1 MTQLE
6 APSEQES
13 WLATVLRALVLS
25 ATAFAF
31 AWPLAQPWAAFAAA
45 AGGCAGAFAGATAA
59 RTRLRTPAL
68 GLGFILLL
76 LVAWALRSVVVGT
89 DLIAP
94 AIGPARALD
103 LGDALFFG
111 VASLASLGALRSLSA
126 RHRVASIFELL
137 VVGLAFANLVA
148 AHRMGAIDRPHD
160 LADPILAA
168 GGDPTVVFLSVGA
181 LATGVMVLLLL
192 SERGLLR
199 SAVDLLAVG
208 LLLALLFGTTHM
220 LKLPSPPPSGGGLG
234 LRPNDQGGQG
244 QNQGQGAHGQPR
256 DDDLQFR
263 DQYDQSNDNVP
274 VGVLLLH
281 DDYSPPSGVY
291 YLRQNA
297 FSQFNGRRLVATTRA
312 DADRDLVAS
321 FPSSRVEV
329 PETPALGANRTL
341 VRTTVA
347 LLAEHT
353 RPMGLEAPL
362 RFEPAQNPDPDRFVR
377 IYDIESAA
385 LTADATSMLGA
396 VAGSSSWSP
405 DLFRYY
411 TQAPDDPRY
420 AALANRIL
428 DEALPE
434 SMRHVPVAEILALT
448 GWLGEVGTY
457 SLRSR
462 HAGADDPTADF
473 LFGDRVGYCV
483 HFAHAATFLGRSI
496 GLPARVGT
504 GYALEE
510 AQRRGGSALLIAGD
524 RAHAWPE
531 FYLEGYGWVVFDV
544 SPRTVATPPG
554 PPPDPELQRLLG
566 ELARGQT
573 TAPPDASP
581 VPEVVRAV
589 RRVGV
594 DAVTYGGFGLAL
606 LLLALFA
613 GKIWRRLAPA
623 FSSESSLPRVVYRA
637 ELDRLSE
644 LSRRRRRGESREAFA
659 RRMAAEL
666 PSFDGLTRAHLS
678 AAFGGRRRVAPGG
691 FRELSRLLRRERR
704 ASFSLWRRLLAL
716 FDPFSFLWSR

>member
-1 MTQLE
+1 MKAKHDGMVE
-6 APSEQES
+6 EP
-13 WLATVLRALVLS
+13 WLATALRAAVMA

-31 AWPLAQPWAAFAAA
+31 AWPIAQPWAAGAAA
-45 AGGCAGAFAGATAA
+45 LGGCVGALAGAGAA

-68 GLGFILLL
+68 VLGFAALL
-76 LVAWALRSVVVGT
+76 LVAWGLRASVVST
-89 DLIAP
+89 NLLAP
-94 AIGPARALD
+94 SLGPGRALD

-111 VASLASLGALRSLSA
+111 FAALGTLGTLRALSA

-168 GGDPTVVFLSVGA
+168 GGDPTIVFLAVGA
-181 LATGVMVLLLL
+181 VATGVMVLLLL

-199 SAVDLLAVG
+199 SGVDLLVVVG
-208 LLLALLFGTTHM
+208 LLLLLFGTTHM
-220 LKLPSPPPSGGGLG
+220 LRMPSPPPTGGGLG
-234 LRPNDQGGQG
+234 LRPNDESGQG
-244 QNQGQGAHGQPR
+244 QNHGQGGHGQSR

-274 VGVLLLH
+274 VGVVLLH

-297 FSQFNGRRLVATTRA
+297 FSQYNGRRLVGTTRP

-321 FPSSRVEV
+321 FPSTRIDV
-329 PETPALGANRTL
+329 PETPPLGANRTL

-377 IYDIESAA
+377 VYDITSAA
-385 LTADATSMLGA
+385 LTADAAAMLGA
-396 VAGSSSWSP
+396 TAGSSSWSP

-411 TQAPDDPRY
+411 TQGPDDPRY
-420 AALANRIL
+420 AALANQIL
-428 DEALPE
+428 DESLPAE
-434 SMRHVPVAEILALT
+434 MRHVPVAEILALMD
-448 GWLGEVGTY
+448 WLGAVGTY

-462 HAGADDPTADF
+462 HANAEDPTADF
-473 LFGDRVGYCV
+473 LFGDRIGYCV
-483 HFAHAATFLGRSI
+483 HFSHAATFLARSV
-496 GLPARVGT
+496 GLPARVGS

-510 AQRRGGSALLIAGD
+510 AQRQGGSALLIAGD

-544 SPRTVATPPG
+544 SPRTVATPP
-554 PPPDPELQRLLG
+554 PSPPDPELQRLLG
-566 ELARGQT
+566 ELARGQSV
-573 TAPPDASP
+573 APPDASP
-581 VPEVVRAV
+581 VPEMVRAA
-589 RRVGV
+589 RRVGSS
-594 DAVTYGGFGLAL
+594 AATYGGLGLAL
-606 LLLALFA
+606 VLLVLFLW
-613 GKIWRRLAPA
+613 KSWRRLAPL
-623 FSSESSLPRVVYRA
+623 FSSEAALPRVVYRA

-659 RRMAAEL
+659 TRLASEL
-666 PSFDGLTRAHLS
+666 PTFEGLTRAHLAS
-678 AAFGGRRRVAPGG
+678 AFGGRLRLERARY
-691 FRELSRLLRRERR
+691 RELAGLLGRERR
-704 ASFSLWRRLLAL
+704 ASFAVWRRALAL